1 MLIVCSN
8 APDVM
13 SALPPISACSARE
26 PPAKSAIVMSRP
38 SALK

>member
-8 APDVM
+8 APETM

-26 PPAKSAIVMSRP
+26 PPAKSAIVTSSP
-38 SALK
+38 SCLK